1 MSPSD
6 RGGSSGG
13 LSMQTLVLAACGSG
27 IAAVLT
33 STFWPGGSI
42 LSAAL
47 TPVIVALVS
56 ESLRKPTARIGAV
69 ASTGIGRARPS
80 RRRGRG
86 RGDRPADGPDQAD
99 DGRPYTVYGA
109 GAPRIRPAVVF
120 ATAGIAFF
128 IAVLALT
135 VPERIFGGAVA
146 NDRSSTFFPG
156 SSKEEKEREE
166 PKPERTSDETTT
178 SSTSTDEETTTT
190 VPEDPKEGSTTTTI
204 PETPGATPTPT
215 QPEPGQAGE
224 PTPSPSAPEP
234 PG

>member
-6 RGGSSGG
+6 GGGSSG
-13 LSMQTLVLAACGSG
+13 LSLTTLVLAALGAG
-27 IAAVLT
+27 LAAVLT
-33 STFWPGGSI
+33 SIFWPGGSI
-42 LSAAL
+42 ISAAL

-56 ESLRKPTARIGAV
+56 EFLRKPTEKIGAV
-69 ASTGIGRARPS
+69 ATSGIGRARPR
-80 RRRGRG
+80 RRRGRAEAAAG
-86 RGDRPADGPDQAD
+86 
-99 DGRPYTVYGA
+99 DGRAYTVYSA
-109 GAPRIRPAVVF
+109 GPRRIRPAVVL

-166 PKPERTSDETTT
+166 PRPERTSDETTT

-190 VPEDPKEGSTTTTI
+190 VPEDPKEGTTTTTI
-204 PETPGATPTPT
+204 PETPKGATTPT
-215 QPEPGQAGE
+215 LPEPGQAGE